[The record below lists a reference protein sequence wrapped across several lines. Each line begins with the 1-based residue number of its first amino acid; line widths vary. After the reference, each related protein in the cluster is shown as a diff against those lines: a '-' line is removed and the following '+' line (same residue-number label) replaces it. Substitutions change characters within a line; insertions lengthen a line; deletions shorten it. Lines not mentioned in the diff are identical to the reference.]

1 MAKKSRAKSASK
13 TPAKRTKRSRQRTNR
28 SVSTPTNQDSQVT
41 YRVWKL
47 DAALKE
53 AVAEKRQA
61 REQKLRE
68 FISEAVASEL
78 SDLVSQLTELGVSI
92 EDSASIAPVRYP
104 MTDSTLRALRFA
116 SHGSGLDQSQ
126 LFVACLRLATRRK
139 RKRTTTQKS

>member
-1 MAKKSRAKSASK
+1 MAKKSRTKSASK
-13 TPAKRTKRSRQRTNR
+13 IPAKRTNRTAL
-28 SVSTPTNQDSQVT
+28 TPTNQDSQVT

-68 FISEAVASEL
+68 FISEAVATEL
-78 SDLVSQLTELGVSI
+78 PDLVSQLTELGIAI

-104 MTDSTLRALRFA
+104 MTESTLRALRFA

-126 LFVACLRLATRRK
+126 LIVACLRLATRRK
-139 RKRTTTQKS
+139 RRRTTTQKS